1 MFRAREDPC
10 RVAMS
15 RSLLMSDNTAMRSVV
30 TVRVSGRRRRQHGR
44 SSTTSLQST
53 ITSLASIVTAIN
65 AAAAVV
71 VSNHA
76 FILSHVLWRRWRW
89 THQTASAKLSTNISP
104 LLPLRLYFTQ
114 RCSKAAKVK
123 KCTIQQL
130 LYVANVSIL
139 GPGRRV
145 PKSYSGCSSCSWN
158 HFSKRPKIHKV
169 FLVRS
174 RAQRNFAYTFMLT
187 LPTDLP
193 SQIFHL
199 FSN

>member
-76 FILSHVLWRRWRW
+76 FILSHVL
-89 THQTASAKLSTNISP
+89 
-104 LLPLRLYFTQ
+104 
-114 RCSKAAKVK
+114 
-123 KCTIQQL
+123 
-130 LYVANVSIL
+130 
-139 GPGRRV
+139 
-145 PKSYSGCSSCSWN
+145 
-158 HFSKRPKIHKV
+158 
-169 FLVRS
+169 
-174 RAQRNFAYTFMLT
+174 
-187 LPTDLP
+187 
-193 SQIFHL
+193 
-199 FSN
+199 